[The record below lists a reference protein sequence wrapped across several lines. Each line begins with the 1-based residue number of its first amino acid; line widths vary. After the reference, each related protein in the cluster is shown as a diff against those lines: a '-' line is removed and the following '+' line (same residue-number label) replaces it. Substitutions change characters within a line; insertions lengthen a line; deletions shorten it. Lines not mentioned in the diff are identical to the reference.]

1 MKIKFKTPF
10 LEVPSSGVMSAD
22 LARKHINAAEAL
34 IAFNLKGRPRTEAAL
49 RDCLEQYYTD
59 ERFVRLMM
67 AFIAKHFASEEHLC
81 VEPSAGSGAI
91 ARFLPRDSILIDVDE
106 EYDRIT
112 KANFLV
118 TRINTTR
125 KIAVIGNPPFGSAV
139 DLFNHAAISGENVEK
154 IAMILPLTF
163 RRESTVRKLDCHFQ
177 LVAEM
182 DVPAWA
188 FLCGGAPYNVPATL
202 QIWERRDVKRVDPPE
217 IKSHSDFTFGAARG
231 AAFRFQR
238 VGTNAG
244 RIHDELHRSAE
255 AHLFVKVR
263 RDDQRSYVEAMFN
276 SIDWASVARNTSAN
290 PYITR
295 SEIYAEYT
303 KLERVIYG

>member
-22 LARKHINAAEAL
+22 LLRKHSDAAEAL

-67 AFIAKHFASEEHLC
+67 AFIATHFAPEGHLV

-91 ARFLPRDSILIDVDE
+91 AKFLPCHSILMDADGEYDSI
-106 EYDRIT
+106 T
-112 KANFLV
+112 KTNFLV
-118 TRINTTR
+118 TTINTMR

-139 DLFNHAAISGENVEK
+139 AFFNHAAIFGENVEK

-163 RRESTVRKLDCHFQ
+163 RRESTVRKLDCRFH

-231 AAFRFQR
+231 AAFGFQR

-244 RIHDELHRSAE
+244 RIHDEMHRSAE
-255 AHLFVKVR
+255 AHLFVKAR
-263 RDDQRSYVEAMFN
+263 RDDRRPYVEAMFN
-276 SIDWASVARNTSAN
+276 SIDWTSVARNTSAK

-295 SEIYAEYT
+295 SEIYAEYN
-303 KLERVIYG
+303 KLERVMYG